1 MPRTCGVPNGLGG
14 GGTFWLAR
22 IAAAGRS
29 NLDGVEVA
37 LADDV
42 RAAGGAGAAGK
53 AWLPPMDAVD
63 CVGALARMAAIFAC
77 RLVSNF
83 SLASANGQ
91 STKPD
96 QPGFTLADK
105 LSCRVQLYG

>member
-1 MPRTCGVPNGLGG
+1 MPRTCGVPNGLDG
-14 GGTFWLAR
+14 GGTFWLAG
-22 IAAAGRS
+22 IPAAGRS
-29 NLDGVEVA
+29 NLDVVGVA

-63 CVGALARMAAIFAC
+63 CVWAIARAALIFAC

-83 SLASANGQ
+83 SLASAHGQ
-91 STKPD
+91 TTKPD
-96 QPGFTLADK
+96 QTGLGLADK